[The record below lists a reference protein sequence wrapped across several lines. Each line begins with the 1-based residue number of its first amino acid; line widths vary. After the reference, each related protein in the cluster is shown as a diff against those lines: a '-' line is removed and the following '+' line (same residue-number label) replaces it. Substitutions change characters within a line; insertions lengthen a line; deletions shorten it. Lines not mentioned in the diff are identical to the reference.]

1 MELNTGKFFTFQTGK
16 CFNLWGTL
24 WDYVLLLSDWG
35 FGKGGRNCTF
45 PFGNKTS
52 SLQASNKKKTDLSPI
67 TFELSCVPTWRWFLV
82 FLHNVTCHA
91 AMGFSTSIQ
100 LLHTC
105 ECPQCPRAWAGNR
118 VAVHGFCC
126 CCCFSCNLSLFSL
139 PVLMCYTLSNFA
151 DVVVWTS
158 VLWGKCNLFTPLFTL
173 NCRFMSPC
181 EIFSGLLS

>member
-1 MELNTGKFFTFQTGK
+1 MRLHVAFIRLGFFGRE
-16 CFNLWGTL
+16 GEIA
-24 WDYVLLLSDWG
+24 LSPLAT
-35 FGKGGRNCTF
+35 KHRVYR
-45 PFGNKTS
+45 
-52 SLQASNKKKTDLSPI
+52 LQIKKTPDLSPI
-67 TFELSCVPTWRWFLV
+67 IFELSCVPTWRCFLV

-105 ECPQCPRAWAGNR
+105 ECPQSLRAWAGNR

-126 CCCFSCNLSLFSL
+126 CFSCNLSWFSL
-139 PVLMCYTLSNFA
+139 SVLMYYTLSNFA

-158 VLWGKCNLFTPLFTL
+158 VLWGKCSLFTSPFTL

-181 EIFSGLLS
+181 EVLSGLLSWNLDSLNIVMPLSCC